1 MMGINFLIGNI
12 FDMKILRGVLVA
24 FFVMSV
30 SCTPSGSKPV
40 GSAYAIS
47 VTDFRGKEIHLAK
60 PATRIVCLIESALS
74 GLYMLNAESRV
85 VGVPSSVYN
94 ESTATQYAILDDRIK
109 NKNLPSPGN
118 WDFVSLENLVALK
131 PDLVIIWSSQQES
144 IEAIEEKGIPVYG
157 VFLKSFSDVYKEI
170 DDLGKLTGTTQR
182 ADSIINYT
190 KNEIS
195 IIQSQLKERHHEQ
208 SEAISKSVYFIWSQG
223 LLETS
228 GATSTVN
235 ELIELAG
242 AKNACRQPQE
252 HIVVNMEN
260 LLQWNPDVMLMWYN
274 DSKNANDYLTMPE
287 LRYINAIKNK
297 QVYELPSVFWCD
309 LWTLKYQYAVKLLAK
324 NCYPETFENLNL
336 DLEKQKMM
344 KALYKNNLLIN
355 NLLIK

>member
-1 MMGINFLIGNI
+1 
-12 FDMKILRGVLVA
+12 
-24 FFVMSV
+24 MSAT
-30 SCTPSGSKPV
+30 SIK
-40 GSAYAIS
+40 

-85 VGVPSSVYN
+85 VGVPSSIYN
-94 ESTATQYAILDDRIK
+94 ESTATQYAILDERIK
-109 NKNLPSPGN
+109 NKKLPAPGN

-170 DDLGKLTGTTQR
+170 NDLGKLTGTTER
-182 ADSIINYT
+182 ADSLINYT
-190 KNEIS
+190 KSEIS
-195 IIQSQLKERHHEQ
+195 IINSQSSIANK
-208 SEAISKSVYFIWSQG
+208 KTVYFIWSQG

-228 GATSTVN
+228 GTTSTVN

-242 AKNACRQPQE
+242 AKNVCRQPQE

-260 LLQWNPDVMLMWYN
+260 LLQWNPDLMLMWYN
-274 DSKNANDYLTMPE
+274 ASKNANDYLTMPE
-287 LRYINAIKNK
+287 LQYINAIKNK

-324 NCYPETFENLNL
+324 NCYPVAFANLNL
-336 DLEKQKMM
+336 DLEKQKMV
-344 KALYKNNLLIN
+344 KALYGKNVPIN
-355 NLLIK
+355 